1 MMLGKDDEKLA
12 LKALLSSLLASKSKE
27 EDDDESPTVKAV
39 EEEVYSEDEDEEDEE
54 DEDEEEDEEDEKEM
68 SLKDAVRKFMEEK
81 EDPFAAKKGIAVA
94 GPDLEIMIER
104 RMESPKM
111 KMLRKGK

>member
-1 MMLGKDDEKLA
+1 MLGKDDEKLA

-39 EEEVYSEDEDEEDEE
+39 EEEVYSEDEDEEEDE
-54 DEDEEEDEEDEKEM
+54 EDEEEDEEDEEEM

-81 EDPFAAKKGIAVA
+81 EDPFAAKKGIAFA

-104 RMESPKM
+104 RMGSPKM
-111 KMLRKGK
+111 KMLKKGK

>member
-39 EEEVYSEDEDEEDEE
+39 EEEVYSEDEEDEEEEE
-54 DEDEEEDEEDEKEM
+54 DEDEDEDEDEM

-104 RMESPKM
+104 RMGSPKM
-111 KMLRKGK
+111 KMLKKGK